1 MTKRIKEAD
10 IVKHLLKRT
19 REHLG
24 IARKVSY
31 EGRNG
36 APDWWLFFPLG
47 LLIIVETKRPT
58 GSLRAVQTQELL
70 ALEGMGQ
77 NTEVAY
83 TYQDVDALFDKYFP
97 DKEFT
102 LCDKRI

>member
-10 IVKHLLKRT
+10 IAKYLLKKT

-36 APDWWLFFPLG
+36 APDWWLFFPQG
-47 LLIIVETKRPT
+47 LLVIVETKRPA
-58 GSLRAVQTQELL
+58 GSLRAVQSQELQ

-83 TYQDVDALFDKYFP
+83 TYADVDSIFDRYFP
-97 DKEFT
+97 DKEYT
-102 LCDKRI
+102 ICGKRI